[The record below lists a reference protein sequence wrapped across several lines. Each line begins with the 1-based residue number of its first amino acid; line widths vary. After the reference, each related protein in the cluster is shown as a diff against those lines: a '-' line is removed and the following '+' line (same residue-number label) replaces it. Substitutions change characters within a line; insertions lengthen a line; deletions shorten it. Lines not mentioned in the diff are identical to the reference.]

1 MKILIPFTMPT
12 KQELIENQKKYML
25 KEMPELRDAFRDMPF
40 FHQVR
45 ITSYDKNRFLKPKQI
60 LESNQLI
67 SLKLQGPNADAA
79 MGGTLDYDKAL
90 GRDEYVY
97 LRLGA
102 VFNVYSV
109 RSFIIEIPS
118 NYLDFDDIEK
128 GFFCNDISSYQIDYE
143 KYDIKNY
150 KGTILSIKQG
160 IDILADYVGNEYQD
174 DPSQYAIARSH
185 RNIYN
190 AKSFLPE
197 FAVKG
202 NIPINKP
209 GIKIHLVG
217 LPHELIEE
225 SQIIME
231 KHNYTSPVIHNS
243 NKDFENYLI
252 NKFNSILR

>member
-1 MKILIPFTMPT
+1 MIAFTMPN
-12 KQELIENQKKYML
+12 KQELIENQKKYNL
-25 KEMPELRDAFRDMPF
+25 KEMPELRDRFRNMPF
-40 FHQVR
+40 FHQIR
-45 ITSYDKNRFLKPKQI
+45 TFSYDEHRFLKPKQI

-79 MGGTLDYDKAL
+79 FGGTSDYDKAL

-109 RSFIIEIPS
+109 KSFIVEIPS
-118 NYLDFDDIEK
+118 SYLDFADIEK
-128 GFFCNDISSYQIDYE
+128 GFFCNDISNYQIDYE
-143 KYDIKNY
+143 NYDLKNY
-150 KGTILSIKQG
+150 KGTILSIRQG
-160 IDILADYVGNEYQD
+160 IDILADYVGNEYQN
-174 DPSQYAIARSH
+174 DPSQYTIARSH

-202 NIPINKP
+202 SIAINEP

-217 LPHELIEE
+217 LPRELIEE
-225 SQIIME
+225 AQIIME
-231 KHNYTSPVIHNS
+231 KHNYSPPVIHNS
-243 NKDFENYLI
+243 NNDFKNYLT
-252 NKFNSILR
+252 NKFNSILRERT